1 MDMVYTSL
9 DQLITRAR
17 GAGGSKKVVAV
28 VAAEDSHT
36 LEAVSQAVKDG
47 LLSAMLIGNREK
59 ISQRLRLIGENP
71 SDYGIVHADDAKE
84 AVLKAAELIRSGHA
98 DFLMKGLVQTGDL
111 LRIMVSNEGG
121 LRTGRLMSHLSIVQ
135 IPNYHKLIGLT
146 DVAVNIEPTLD
157 QKKAIIENAV
167 ETMLRMGFE
176 TPKVAILASSET
188 VNPKM
193 KDSVDAGALKKM
205 NIDGLIERCVIEGP
219 ISYDLAISRE
229 SAEIKGFESSVAGDV
244 DLMVVPNMTAGNIL
258 LKALRY
264 SAEASSAGIV
274 IGGKVPI
281 VLTSRAVET
290 QDKYL
295 PLALAASAVM

>member
-1 MDMVYTSL
+1 MVYTSL
-9 DQLITRAR
+9 DQLISRAR
-17 GAGGSKKVVAV
+17 GEGKAKKVVAV

-36 LEAVSQAVKDG
+36 LEAVSQTVRDG
-47 LLSAMLIGNREK
+47 LLEAILIGDKEK
-59 ISQRLRLIGENP
+59 INQRLELIHENP
-71 SDYGIVHADDAKE
+71 SDYTVVHADSASD

-111 LRIMVSNEGG
+111 LKIMVSNEGG

-157 QKKAIIENAV
+157 QKKAIVENAV

-176 TPKVAILASSET
+176 TPKVAILASSEII
-188 VNPKM
+188 NPKM
-193 KDSVDAGALKKM
+193 QDSVDAGALKKM
-205 NIDGLIERCVIEGP
+205 NIEGLIGGCVIEGP
-219 ISYDLAISRE
+219 ISYDLAISRD
-229 SAEIKGFESSVAGDV
+229 SAGIKGFESAVAGDV

-264 SAEASSAGIV
+264 SAQASSAGIV

-295 PLALAASAVM
+295 PLALAASAVI